1 MTVES
6 ILEQLKKKQITPD
19 EARKSL
25 AELKNIAENAS
36 QSKNNVFDKNAIAIV
51 GMSGRYPGAKDIYEY
66 WDLLEEGKEGIR
78 EIPKS
83 RWDMSKYYDP
93 EKGKEGKI
101 YCKWLGMVDDANCF
115 DPMFFEIPPS
125 EAESMEPLHR
135 VFIEEGYKAFEDAG
149 YTRQRLSNVKCGVY
163 AGMITGEYEKLS
175 QKYGNDNTTIT
186 GSSNAIGAAR
196 LSYYFNLKGP
206 AVSVDTA
213 CSSAMVCTH
222 MAVQALQRG
231 EIDMALVGGSSL
243 YLSAGAYVA
252 MCSAGML
259 SPEGKCKTFDND
271 ADGFVPADGAGALV
285 LKRLEDA
292 QRDNDNIHGVIIAS
306 GMNQDGKTNGITAP
320 NLGSQIELI
329 RDVYSK

>member
-19 EARKSL
+19 EARKRL

-115 DPMFFEIPPS
+115 DPMFF
-125 EAESMEPLHR
+125 
-135 VFIEEGYKAFEDAG
+135 
-149 YTRQRLSNVKCGVY
+149 
-163 AGMITGEYEKLS
+163 
-175 QKYGNDNTTIT
+175 
-186 GSSNAIGAAR
+186 
-196 LSYYFNLKGP
+196 
-206 AVSVDTA
+206 
-213 CSSAMVCTH
+213 
-222 MAVQALQRG
+222 
-231 EIDMALVGGSSL
+231 
-243 YLSAGAYVA
+243 
-252 MCSAGML
+252 
-259 SPEGKCKTFDND
+259 
-271 ADGFVPADGAGALV
+271 
-285 LKRLEDA
+285 
-292 QRDNDNIHGVIIAS
+292 
-306 GMNQDGKTNGITAP
+306 
-320 NLGSQIELI
+320 
-329 RDVYSK
+329 